1 MSLTNQKAISR
12 KDSDKFKLI
21 NDDSNLLDDLQAFTK
36 PLENTSQKSYQ
47 VPESPVK
54 LATNGNS
61 LEKKSSSNLNS
72 INSVSPSTVTSVT
85 AISDDDLST
94 ASNLSNSSVSKLINE
109 LNLMKEKEKSYLE
122 KISCLDEENQKFK

>member
-12 KDSDKFKLI
+12 KDSDKLKLV
-21 NDDSNLLDDLQAFTK
+21 NDDSSLLDDLQAFAK
-36 PLENTSQKSYQ
+36 PPGSTSQKSYKT
-47 VPESPVK
+47 PESPVK
-54 LATNGNS
+54 IATNNNS